1 MGVLGMPRYFVGDM
15 IIAMCEKKK
24 PGIILCFDIDNIS
37 YVVQVAPEDHH
48 DDGLRELTE
57 DQIEGKG

>member
-1 MGVLGMPRYFVGDM
+1 MVILTKWEDQPRQPGV
-15 IIAMCEKKK
+15 
-24 PGIILCFDIDNIS
+24 ILCADEFVWGIS

-57 DQIEGKG
+57 DQIEGII